1 MLKKAWFRF
10 GLSRALG
17 ELGIPSNTVPAPLR
31 QAVID
36 LGLSEG
42 FNPREAALIIY
53 FRTPAMRLLEV
64 QRAQTT
70 IAAWQTGQLVRQ
82 GYFGRAVRQEFA
94 LPEGS
99 GVRESLFQDS

>member
-1 MLKKAWFRF
+1 MFKKLWFRVALHF
-10 GLSRALG
+10 ALG
-17 ELGIPSNTVPAPLR
+17 ELGIASNTVNPKLR
-31 QAVID
+31 RAVVA

-42 FNPREAALIIY
+42 FNAREAALIIY
-53 FRTPAMRLLEV
+53 FRTPAMRLLEA

-70 IAAWQTGQLVRQ
+70 IAAWQTSQAVRQ

-99 GVRESLFQDS
+99 GVRESLFHDA

>member
-1 MLKKAWFRF
+1 MFKKAWFRF
-10 GLSRALG
+10 GLGRALG
-17 ELGIPSNTVPAPLR
+17 DLGIPSNTVPSQLR

-64 QRAQTT
+64 QKAQAT
-70 IAAWQTGQLVRQ
+70 IADWQISQAVRQ